1 MFFSSISKLNLK
13 DLQIPKALRSDP
25 IQSNDS
31 EGILINP
38 LLTTLHSMD
47 DNLYKNIVLF
57 I

>member
-1 MFFSSISKLNLK
+1 MNPK
-13 DLQIPKALRSDP
+13 DLHNPKALISDP

-38 LLTTLHSMD
+38 VLKTLHSMD
-47 DNLYKNIVLF
+47 DNIYKNIVLF